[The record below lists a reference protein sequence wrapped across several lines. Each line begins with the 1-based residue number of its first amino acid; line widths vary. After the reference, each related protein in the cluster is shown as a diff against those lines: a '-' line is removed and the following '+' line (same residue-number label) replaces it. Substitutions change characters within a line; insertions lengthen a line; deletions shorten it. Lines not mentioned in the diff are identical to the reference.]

1 MTADDVLMK
10 SLASAPRLTHAGR
23 LAEVEPASLTK
34 GGLVAA
40 YRVRVR
46 SSAELLERRGLL
58 SWRQGRAARRLQ
70 RAYVLGILGARD
82 PERASGAWSPAG
94 LTDAQLGAAE
104 DFRLARLA
112 CPPASWDIVFGVAV
126 LDQTIAEL
134 MAERHL
140 TSGRASGQLM
150 TRLKTGLNALA
161 DLYDQ
166 D

>member
-1 MTADDVLMK
+1 MTTDDPLLA
-10 SLASAPRLTHAGR
+10 SLASAPRLVHAGD
-23 LAEVEPASLTK
+23 LAEVEPATLTK
-34 GGLVAA
+34 GGLVAS

-46 SSAELLERRGLL
+46 SSAELMERRGLL
-58 SWRQGRAARRLQ
+58 SWRQGHAARRLQ
-70 RAYVLGILGARD
+70 RSFVLGILGARD
-82 PERASGAWSPAG
+82 PSRASGAWSPAG

-112 CPPASWDIVFGVAV
+112 CPPASWDIVFAVAV
-126 LDQTIAEL
+126 EDRTIQDL
-134 MAERHL
+134 MAERGL

-161 DLYDQ
+161 ELYDH